1 MPWVHGSGIRRPES
15 EDPFE
20 SKSACGG
27 CPQSA
32 KKREFEKGLPEI
44 ERCFHAQN
52 KKEGGVRMNPFSEFF
67 NPLNFSV
74 GGAGL
79 DSCRIPFI
87 FKSGGD
93 GPGLG
98 CRETDTV
105 VARALPEFATG
116 QVVIC
121 RRMSPDH
128 DSSANRQQPSK
139 LPALTSTGRNRP
151 SRTVPS
157 TYLTWRCFE

>member
-1 MPWVHGSGIRRPES
+1 
-15 EDPFE
+15 
-20 SKSACGG
+20 
-27 CPQSA
+27 
-32 KKREFEKGLPEI
+32 
-44 ERCFHAQN
+44 
-52 KKEGGVRMNPFSEFF
+52 MNPLSEFF
-67 NPLNFSV
+67 NPLNFSFF
-74 GGAGL
+74 GAGL
-79 DSCRIPFI
+79 DSCQIPFI
-87 FKSGGD
+87 FKSGGV

-98 CRETDTV
+98 CRETGTV

-151 SRTVPS
+151 SRTVSS
-157 TYLTWRCFE
+157 TYFIYRSFKTNKKNKIKASGQ